1 MIRQLELFPQL
12 DATIIRAYRNLHTG
26 QISLLDKLS
35 GLVVGHCD
43 AVRLVPHYSQDAVQC
58 IVNQAGRERVL
69 RERKKYVHAYVEG
82 CIERI
87 AGYVSYKNR
96 AYVGVR
102 RAWPGQYVVPDI
114 EPFNDHITYNPYK
127 ASTFTDTRTGEPV
140 TALEHAFICSDGSIE
155 GKRI

>member
-43 AVRLVPHYSQDAVQC
+43 AVRLVPYYNQDAVQC

-102 RAWPGQYVVPDI
+102 VVPYE

-127 ASTFTDTRTGEPV
+127 APTFTDTRTGEPV

>member
-43 AVRLVPHYSQDAVQC
+43 AVRLVPHYNQDGVQC

-69 RERKKYVHAYVEG
+69 RERKKYVHAYLEG

-102 RAWPGQYVVPDI
+102 VVPYT
-114 EPFNDHITYNPYK
+114 EPFSDAITYNPYK
-127 ASTFTDTRTGEPV
+127 APTFTDRNTGEPV

>member
-43 AVRLVPHYSQDAVQC
+43 AVRLVPHYNQDGVQC
-58 IVNQAGRERVL
+58 IVNQAGRARVL
-69 RERKKYVHAYVEG
+69 RERKKYVHAYLEG

-102 RAWPGQYVVPDI
+102 VVPYV

-127 ASTFTDTRTGEPV
+127 APTFTDTRTGEPV
-140 TALEHAFICSDGSIE
+140 EALEHAFICSDGSIE

>member
-43 AVRLVPHYSQDAVQC
+43 AVRLVPYYNQDAVKC

-69 RERKKYVHAYVEG
+69 RERKKYVHAFVEG
-82 CIERI
+82 AIERV
-87 AGYVSYKNR
+87 AGFVSYKDR
-96 AYVGVR
+96 TYTGVR
-102 RAWPGQYVVPDI
+102 YMEAI
-114 EPFNDHITYNPYK
+114 EAPTSAVTYNPYK
-127 ASTFTDTRTGEPV
+127 GPTFTDKASGDPIEELQQ
-140 TALEHAFICSDGSIE
+140 AIISADGSIQ
-155 GKRI
+155 GVTI